1 MSANNQILVVDDDPM
16 SQRVISQYL
25 ERNRFRVR
33 RAMDGESGLAQL
45 AHNSIDAVIADHVMP
60 RLDGIALLKKMKE
73 MAIDVPFIMVTG
85 HGSIPRAVQVM
96 QLGAADYLT
105 KPVDPDTLIAVLQKV
120 LQEREWR
127 REVEPVRHEVD
138 RNHHF
143 CNIVQKSPAM
153 QQICNMVA
161 DLAETYSTVLIQ
173 GETGTGKEMIAKAI
187 HCSSPRKDRPL
198 IGFNCA
204 ALSETLLESELF
216 GHEKG
221 AFTGALK
228 TRAGRFEQ
236 AHGGTVFL
244 DEVGDIPLPTQV
256 KLLRVLQEKEFER
269 VGGNA
274 TIKVDVRII
283 SATNQDLRQAI
294 RNGKFREDLF
304 YRLNVMLIQVPPLR
318 ERLEDL
324 PPLAFHFL
332 REYAKRCHK
341 ELDDIEY
348 DAMQLLS
355 AHRWPGNVRELQNVI
370 ERSVVLEKNRVLTRK
385 TVASCLPIDSQPDES
400 SFFND
405 MPYHEAKDAL
415 LDRFDRD
422 YIAGFL
428 KKHDGNI
435 TKASKEAGLGY
446 RNFYEKMKKCGISK
460 WVFKTN

>member
-1 MSANNQILVVDDDPM
+1 
-16 SQRVISQYL
+16 
-25 ERNRFRVR
+25 
-33 RAMDGESGLAQL
+33 
-45 AHNSIDAVIADHVMP
+45 
-60 RLDGIALLKKMKE
+60 
-73 MAIDVPFIMVTG
+73 
-85 HGSIPRAVQVM
+85 
-96 QLGAADYLT
+96 
-105 KPVDPDTLIAVLQKV
+105 
-120 LQEREWR
+120 
-127 REVEPVRHEVD
+127 
-138 RNHHF
+138 
-143 CNIVQKSPAM
+143 
-153 QQICNMVA
+153 MVA

-198 IGFNCA
+198 VGFNCA

-283 SATNQDLRQAI
+283 SATNQDLRQAV
-294 RNGKFREDLF
+294 RDRKFREDLF

-341 ELDDIEY
+341 ELNDIEY

-385 TVASCLPIDSQPDES
+385 TVASCLPTDSQPDES

-422 YIAGFL
+422 RSEERRVG
-428 KKHDGNI
+428 
-435 TKASKEAGLGY
+435 KEC
-446 RNFYEKMKKCGISK
+446 RSR
-460 WVFKTN
+460 W